1 MSEET
6 TWAFLMTSVGV
17 CNSDLVVGPSRGA
30 AGVGSTLSAAAGI
43 VSMLALLYWT
53 WKL

>member
-17 CNSDLVVGPSRGA
+17 FGTLTWWLDRLEGRRRLVR
-30 AGVGSTLSAAAGI
+30 LSAAAGI

-53 WKL
+53 WKP

>member
-17 CNSDLVVGPSRGA
+17 FGTLTWWLDRLDGRRVFVR
-30 AGVGSTLSAAAGI
+30 LSAAAGI

-53 WKL
+53 WKP